1 MSTIVDKSL
10 KAVSAMRKKRPRVHC
25 ITNTVAQHFTAN
37 VLLACGAVPSM
48 TIAPEEIEGFVS
60 QADAVLINLG
70 TMDLSRTY
78 SAKKAIEIAQNQGKP
93 FVLDPVFVQASEPR
107 LKLAKEL
114 MKEHPAI
121 VRANLKEGE
130 ALFGEGFIDGGIRR
144 IANNYS
150 TCIVITGERD
160 TIVDGSQA
168 VVTATGAPV
177 MSQITA
183 MGCALT
189 ALMAAM
195 ASVEENR
202 VAAATA
208 ALLWF
213 NIAGELA
220 EEKSSGPGTFV
231 PHFLDALSCMN
242 EEIIAKRADVK

>member
-10 KAVSAMRKKRPRVHC
+10 KAIASMRKKRPRVHC
-25 ITNTVAQHFTAN
+25 ITNSVAQYFTAN

-60 QADAVLINLG
+60 QADGVLINLG

-78 SAKKAIEIAQNQGKP
+78 SAKKAIEIAQNQSKP
-93 FVLDPVFVQASEPR
+93 FVLDPVFIQASEPR

-114 MKEHPAI
+114 IKERPAI
-121 VRANLKEGE
+121 VRANLEEGE
-130 ALFGEGFIDGGIRR
+130 VLFGEGFIDGGIRG
-144 IANNYS
+144 IARKYS
-150 TCIVITGERD
+150 TCIAITGKRD
-160 TIVDGSQA
+160 TIVDDSQA

-177 MSQITA
+177 MAQVTA

-189 ALMAAM
+189 ALMAAI

-213 NIAGELA
+213 NIAGEIAA
-220 EEKSSGPGTFV
+220 ENASGPGSFV
-231 PHFLDALSCMN
+231 PHFLDALSAMN
-242 EEIIAKRADVK
+242 EETIAKRADVN

>member
-10 KAVSAMRKKRPRVHC
+10 RAIATMRENRPRVHC

-60 QADAVLINLG
+60 QSDAVLINLG
-70 TMDLSRTY
+70 TMDISRTY
-78 SAKKAIEIAQNQGKP
+78 SAKKAVEIALKQNKP

-107 LKLAKEL
+107 LNLAKEL
-114 MKEHPAI
+114 MKESPTI

-130 ALFGEGFIDGGIRR
+130 ALFGEGFAKGNIQE
-144 IANNYS
+144 IADEHS
-150 TCIVITGERD
+150 CCIAITGERD
-160 TIVDGSQA
+160 VIVDSSGNVSITNGSPLMAQ
-168 VVTATGAPV
+168 V
-177 MSQITA
+177 TA

-189 ALMAAM
+189 ALMAAL
-195 ASVEENR
+195 ASIEENR

-220 EEKSSGPGTFV
+220 AEKSSGPGTFV
-231 PHFLDALSCMN
+231 PHFLDALSRMN
-242 EEIIAKRADVK
+242 EEMIAKRADMS